1 MMTTNRK
8 PGWLAAA
15 AVIIILTAAPAA
27 TAQGPGPGARGAQG
41 ARCGQEGFGP
51 GHGGG
56 CGGEFMAERLDLTEE
71 QQAAIA
77 GIREEGRK
85 QNLELRKQMM
95 RLRNELHGEMLKD
108 DPSEKAV
115 LDLTNRM
122 GEIRTTLQGNRV
134 KHQLAVRKVLT
145 PEQRDRMLM
154 MGEGR
159 PRGQD
164 GRGGFGRG
172 DDGCDGRG
180 PGARCDGDG
189 PGRRFDGRGPG
200 FQQGQDVD

>member
-1 MMTTNRK
+1 MKMTNRK

-15 AVIIILTAAPAA
+15 AVMILLIAATAAM
-27 TAQGPGPGARGAQG
+27 AQGPGKGARGAQG

-56 CGGEFMAERLDLTEE
+56 FGGAFMAERLDLTGE
-71 QQAAIA
+71 QQTAIDK
-77 GIREEGRK
+77 IREEGRK
-85 QNLELRKQMM
+85 ENLELRKQMM

-108 DPSEKAV
+108 DPSEKTV

-122 GEIRTTLQGNRV
+122 GEIRTTLQGNRI

-145 PEQRDRMLM
+145 PEQRDLMLL
-154 MGEGR
+154 MGEGG
-159 PRGQD
+159 PR
-164 GRGGFGRG
+164 GRGGRG
-172 DDGCDGRG
+172 GSGPGHDRCDGQG

-189 PGRRFDGRGPG
+189 PGRRSGGRGLG
-200 FQQGQDVD
+200 LQQGQDVD